1 MFLSLLKYVTTRKLY
16 NKNIYIFFC
25 FIFFF
30 LRFKEF
36 NYILK
41 LLFIYKINKYFK
53 NKQPS
58 YLFLS
63 SIFYLTKPA
72 SAIMMMVLV
81 VDSRTI

>member
-1 MFLSLLKYVTTRKLY
+1 MLLHENYIIK
-16 NKNIYIFFC
+16 IYIFF
-25 FIFFF
+25 FVLSFFF
-30 LRFKEF
+30 FRFKEF

-63 SIFYLTKPA
+63 SIFYRTKPA

>member
-1 MFLSLLKYVTTRKLY
+1 MLLHENYTIKIY
-16 NKNIYIFFC
+16 IYIFF
-25 FIFFF
+25 IFFF
-30 LRFKEF
+30 FRFKEF

-72 SAIMMMVLV
+72 SGIMMMVLV

>member
-1 MFLSLLKYVTTRKLY
+1 MLLHENYIIK
-16 NKNIYIFFC
+16 IYIFF
-25 FIFFF
+25 FVLSFFF
-30 LRFKEF
+30 FRFKEF

>member
-1 MFLSLLKYVTTRKLY
+1 MLLHENYTIK
-16 NKNIYIFFC
+16 IYIFFFVLSFFC
-25 FIFFF
+25 F
-30 LRFKEF
+30 RFKEF